1 MMADLFGPL
10 ARAARWL
17 SREGES
23 AIPDIAPPR
32 TAVNPLAPGSPQ
44 WGWWHAEKYPGGLG
58 PVNLLQ
64 LDYWT
69 LRARSAE
76 LFRTNLYARGLIRRL
91 VTNVINTG
99 LHLES
104 TPNEQLLGF
113 VEEALSGWAETIES
127 RFEIWARNPKLCD
140 YRRRQ
145 TFGQLQA
152 AVYRESFICGDV
164 LVVLHQDPVTKLP
177 LVQVVNGGLVQTPLE
192 RLMDAPGQNKV
203 VEGVEVDENGRH
215 IAYWIRQSVVL
226 KSKRVAAY
234 DAQGRRIAWLVYASD
249 KRHEDVRGE
258 PILSL
263 VLQSLREI
271 DRYRDSVQRKA
282 LLNAHLAIFVKRD
295 AQAQG
300 RSWGSTGGISKHTDT
315 VLDSSGTERTF
326 NVVESMPGAVIDT
339 LAPGEEPHGFPA
351 NGTDEKFGDF
361 EEAIIQAVAWAFEI
375 PPEILRLAFSHNYS
389 ASQAANNEFNLYLYL
404 ARHNASV
411 SLCQPIYEEWLLS
424 EALTQRFENSQRIL
438 DAWANPQRY
447 DAWGAWIAT
456 DWAGQIKPAADI
468 LKVTNAHVVSCD
480 NGFELRSR
488 AAREL
493 TGMKYAR
500 FIKKL
505 RRENEKFAEA
515 MEPIRALDKAASAAA
530 MGATGEDDE
539 ETEDERAA

>member
-23 AIPDIAPPR
+23 AIPNIEPPR
-32 TAVNPLAPGSPQ
+32 TAVNPLAPASPQ

-215 IAYWIRQSVVL
+215 IAYWIRQSDVL

-389 ASQAANNEFNLYLYL
+389 ASQAANNEFNLFLYL
-404 ARHNASV
+404 TRHNAAI
-411 SLCQPIYEEWLLS
+411 SLCQPVFEEWLLS
-424 EALTQRFENSQRIL
+424 ESLLQKFENSQLIL

-447 DAWGAWIAT
+447 DAWGAWTAT

-468 LKVTNAHVVSCD
+468 LKVVNAHATMCEE
-480 NGFELRSR
+480 GFELRSR

-493 TGMKYAR
+493 SGMKYAR
-500 FIKKL
+500 FIKKA
-505 RRENEKFAEA
+505 RRENEMLRDAL
-515 MEPIRALDKAASAAA
+515 EPLRELDRKASTAPVDSS
-530 MGATGEDDE
+530 GETDE